1 MDDHLLTEIEKEV
14 EHQHQLL
21 ATWIGSTAQPAVLDA
36 LRASLTA
43 DFSMVTV
50 DGDVVDRQALLDG
63 LAGARN
69 ARSGLRI
76 LISEVTVALELG
88 DTVLTRFLQTHV
100 EHRHTSSRRVSALLS
115 ADEYAPHG
123 LRWRHIHETP
133 IPE

>member
-115 ADEYAPHG
+115 ADEHAPHG

>member
-1 MDDHLLTEIEKEV
+1 MDDQLVTEVEKEV

-21 ATWIGSTAQPAVLDA
+21 ATWIGSAAQPAVLDA
-36 LRASLTA
+36 LRAAHTA

-50 DGDVVDRQALLDG
+50 DGQVVDRQALLDG

-69 ARSGLRI
+69 ARPGLRI
-76 LISEVTVALELG
+76 LISEVTVAVELG
-88 DTVLTRFLQTHV
+88 DTVLARFLETHV

-115 ADEYAPHG
+115 ADQHAPHG
-123 LRWRHIHETP
+123 LRWRYIHETP